1 MKKQLLTTIGTLS
14 LLITLNASAQQ
25 QAILDYTGAGTIV
38 GYSTNGAGFAFSP
51 LESLT
56 VTSLGY
62 GGRALADEDF
72 RVTLW
77 NAGGNPLATALISTF
92 DPVFNGTH
100 YEAISGLSL
109 SAGQTYYLGAVGAES
124 GFWFGDAI
132 LLPPAAGAT
141 GTITTAPDL
150 TFLGGVAHGFPGTA
164 EPDAFYV
171 GANFLYVVPEP
182 STLALGAAGLLVWA
196 LSRRQNGNVSR

>member
-1 MKKQLLTTIGTLS
+1 MKPKLLTTIGALS
-14 LLITLNASAQQ
+14 LLLNLNASTQP
-25 QAILDYTGAGTIV
+25 AILDYTSTDSIV
-38 GYSTNGAGFAFSP
+38 GYSTTGAGFAFSP

-62 GGRALADEDF
+62 GGRALADEAF
-72 RVTLW
+72 QVTLW
-77 NAGGNPLATALISTF
+77 NAGGNPLATALISMT

-100 YEAISGLSL
+100 YETISGLSL

-132 LLPPAAGAT
+132 LLSPAESAT

-150 TFLGGVAHGFPGTA
+150 TFLGGVAHGGPGTP
-164 EPDAFYV
+164 EPEAFYV

-182 STLALGAAGLLVWA
+182 STLTLGAAGLLVLV
-196 LSRRQNGNVSR
+196 LSRRRSGSARR